1 MRRARPCS
9 VGALTAFYPSSR
21 PSEGRAEDGGRISE
35 AFRFLFVPKEKVAA
49 VEAPTNVVVFVA
61 AADLSSDEFLK
72 GIYNVASSPS
82 SSSCLF
88 TFRAFPSGSYPS
100 RIPSRHSYPS
110 VSFLPFPSGARLSQS
125 VMVRPLTFAK

>member
-1 MRRARPCS
+1 MLWVHSLLSIRLLGLPKD
-9 VGALTAFYPSSR
+9 
-21 PSEGRAEDGGRISE
+21 GRADGRRISE

-61 AADLSSDEFLK
+61 AADLSSDESLK
-72 GIYNVASSPS
+72 GINTVASSSSS

-88 TFRAFPSGSYPS
+88 TFWAFPPVSHPVPSFLSYS
-100 RIPSRHSYPS
+100 I
-110 VSFLPFPSGARLSQS
+110 LPFPSGARLSHS